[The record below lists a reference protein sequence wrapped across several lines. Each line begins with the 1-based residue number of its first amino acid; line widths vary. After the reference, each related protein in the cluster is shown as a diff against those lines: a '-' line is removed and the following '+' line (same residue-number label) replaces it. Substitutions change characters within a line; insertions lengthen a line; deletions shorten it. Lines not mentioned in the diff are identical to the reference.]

1 MSEIIEETKSP
12 LIENSESNANSQI
25 IEGESKQSLNLTKE
39 KSQSNVFELNRKIRW
54 ILFFLFAMLNLLM
67 NFDHGTV
74 PAATEQLKNYLNLSD
89 SQLGLFGS
97 LVFIG
102 VIIGSLISLSIINTF
117 NRKYILLIFL
127 MLCGLFLILFTKT
140 KYYILLCID
149 RIIIGIF
156 QAFISIYLPL
166 WCEQFGVEK
175 RKTLMLA
182 LIQVVAPLGVLIGYI
197 VTATLNMNLNSLPYF
212 GEIKKDE
219 RWLYSFYIQSILI
232 WGLSLCLLFF
242 SNKYFNSKA
251 RRVPI
256 EIEKSLNKNEKN
268 TKFLKKSFFYEGN
281 TSFLD
286 IKSDEK
292 DLENEN
298 QNYAKENSIDNDSKK
313 DQVIND
319 IKSDNNSSKLINTE
333 KKLKNKI
340 KEISFCRKVKLI
352 FSEPLFIFCVLTMSM
367 LYFIVTFIQY
377 WASDYMLIALDV
389 QDEKQRLFAFSLV
402 CLSSPTIGLVIGG
415 LIVDRL
421 GGYSMK
427 SSVIFCLICSL
438 LCIIPAIFIPFVD
451 SLIYY
456 VCLLWILLFFG
467 AALIPPTQGI
477 IIVCLPKDIQGSGN
491 SFSIFFFNLLGYFP
505 APFVYGFLKDYFNDK
520 TDPKKGSRMAHKYTL
535 WGVMGISVISIAI
548 TTFIRLIKDKE
559 YTEKMG
565 REKSKINS
573 QVLNK
578 NEIKT
583 EVQNDI
589 GQKDMPSFNNDNEIC
604 INKNNRSEKKE

>member
-1 MSEIIEETKSP
+1 MSERIVETKSP
-12 LIENSESNANSQI
+12 LIENSESNFNSQI
-25 IEGESKQSLNLTKE
+25 IEEESKQSRNLTKE
-39 KSQSNVFELNRKIRW
+39 KSQSNIFELNRKIRW
-54 ILFFLFAMLNLLM
+54 FLFFLFAMLNLLM

-74 PAATEQLKNYLNLSD
+74 PAATEQLKDYLNLSD
-89 SQLGLFGS
+89 SELGLFGS

-140 KYYILLCID
+140 KHYILLCID

-197 VTATLNMNLNSLPYF
+197 VTATLNMNLHFLPYF

-242 SNKYFNSKA
+242 SDKYFNSKA

-268 TKFLKKSFFYEGN
+268 INFLKKSFFYEGN
-281 TSFLD
+281 ISFPD
-286 IKSDEK
+286 IKDDEK
-292 DLENEN
+292 ALENKN
-298 QNYAKENSIDNDSKK
+298 QNYEKENSIDNYSIK
-313 DQVIND
+313 DKVIND
-319 IKSDNNSSKLINTE
+319 IKSDNNNSKLINIE

-340 KEISFCRKVKLI
+340 KEISFCTKVKLI

-377 WASDYMLIALDV
+377 WGSDYMLIALDV

-421 GGYSMK
+421 GGYSRK
-427 SSVIFCLICSL
+427 SSVIFCLICCL

-456 VCLLWILLFFG
+456 VCLLWVLLFFG

-477 IIVCLPKDIQGSGN
+477 IIACLPKDIQGSGN

-520 TDPKKGSRMAHKYTL
+520 KDPKKGSRMAHKYTL
-535 WGVMGISVISIAI
+535 WGVMGISVISIII

-565 REKSKINS
+565 RDKSKINS
-573 QVLNK
+573 EVLNK
-578 NEIKT
+578 KETNNE
-583 EVQNDI
+583 EQNDI
-589 GQKDMPSFNNDNEIC
+589 VQKDISSFNNENETC
-604 INKNNRSEKKE
+604 INKDNCAEKKE

>member
-1 MSEIIEETKSP
+1 MSERIVETKSP
-12 LIENSESNANSQI
+12 LIENSESNFNSQI
-25 IEGESKQSLNLTKE
+25 IEEESKQSHNLTKE
-39 KSQSNVFELNRKIRW
+39 KSQSNIFELNRKIRW
-54 ILFFLFAMLNLLM
+54 FLFFLFAMLNLLM

-89 SQLGLFGS
+89 SELGLFGS

-140 KYYILLCID
+140 RHYILLCID

-197 VTATLNMNLNSLPYF
+197 VTATLNMNLHFLPYF

-242 SNKYFNSKA
+242 SDKYFNSKA

-256 EIEKSLNKNEKN
+256 EIEKSLNKNENKI
-268 TKFLKKSFFYEGN
+268 FVKKSFFYEGN
-281 TSFLD
+281 IIFSD
-286 IKSDEK
+286 IKDDEK
-292 DLENEN
+292 ALENKN
-298 QNYAKENSIDNDSKK
+298 QNYAKENSIDNDSIK
-313 DQVIND
+313 DKVIND
-319 IKSDNNSSKLINTE
+319 IKSDNNNSKLINI
-333 KKLKNKI
+333 KNQLKNKI
-340 KEISFCRKVKLI
+340 KEISFCTKVKLI

-377 WASDYMLIALDV
+377 WGSDYMLIALDV

-421 GGYSMK
+421 GGYARK
-427 SSVIFCLICSL
+427 SSVIFCLICCL

-451 SLIYY
+451 SLINY
-456 VCLLWILLFFG
+456 VCLLWVLLFFG

-477 IIVCLPKDIQGSGN
+477 IIACLPKDIQGSGN

-505 APFVYGFLKDYFNDK
+505 APFVYGFLKDYFDDK
-520 TDPKKGSRMAHKYTL
+520 KDPKKGSRMAHKYTL
-535 WGVMGISVISIAI
+535 WGVMGISVISIII

-565 REKSKINS
+565 RDKSKINTE
-573 QVLNK
+573 VLNK
-578 NEIKT
+578 NEINN
-583 EVQNDI
+583 EEQNDTV
-589 GQKDMPSFNNDNEIC
+589 QKNISLFNNENETC
-604 INKNNRSEKKE
+604 INKDKCAEKKE

>member
-1 MSEIIEETKSP
+1 MSERIVETKSP
-12 LIENSESNANSQI
+12 LIENSESNFNSQI
-25 IEGESKQSLNLTKE
+25 IEEESKQSRNLTKE
-39 KSQSNVFELNRKIRW
+39 KSQSNIFELNRKIRW
-54 ILFFLFAMLNLLM
+54 FLFFLFAMLNLLM

-89 SQLGLFGS
+89 SELGLFGS

-140 KYYILLCID
+140 KHYILLCID
-149 RIIIGIF
+149 RTIIGIF

-197 VTATLNMNLNSLPYF
+197 VTATLNMNLHFLPYF

-242 SNKYFNSKA
+242 SDKYFNSKA
-251 RRVPI
+251 RRVPM
-256 EIEKSLNKNEKN
+256 EIEKSLNKNENKI
-268 TKFLKKSFFYEGN
+268 FEKKSFFYEGN
-281 TSFLD
+281 ISFPD
-286 IKSDEK
+286 IKDDEK
-292 DLENEN
+292 ALENKN
-298 QNYAKENSIDNDSKK
+298 QNYEKENSIDNYSIK
-313 DQVIND
+313 DKVIND
-319 IKSDNNSSKLINTE
+319 IKSDNNNSKLINIE

-340 KEISFCRKVKLI
+340 KEISFCTKVKLI

-377 WASDYMLIALDV
+377 WGSDYMLIALDV

-421 GGYSMK
+421 GGYSRK
-427 SSVIFCLICSL
+427 SSVIFCLICCL

-456 VCLLWILLFFG
+456 VCLLWVLLFFG

-477 IIVCLPKDIQGSGN
+477 IIACLAKDIQGSGN

-505 APFVYGFLKDYFNDK
+505 APFVYGFLKDYFDDK
-520 TDPKKGSRMAHKYTL
+520 KDPKKGSRMAHKYTL
-535 WGVMGISVISIAI
+535 WGVMGISVISIII

-565 REKSKINS
+565 RDKSKINTE
-573 QVLNK
+573 VLNK
-578 NEIKT
+578 NEINN
-583 EVQNDI
+583 EEQNDI
-589 GQKDMPSFNNDNEIC
+589 VQKNISSFNNDNETC
-604 INKNNRSEKKE
+604 INKDNCAEKKE